1 MSVFLKRRR
10 LLQSRSRGRKALS
23 RLGLCLSRPG
33 RTALSAVSPPWRG
46 GHDVRCGNRA
56 KRADMQAF
64 EELAARGS
72 CPAVSAFPLK
82 TLPATGDGEGKKRT
96 SSLLPDGLWRP
107 PLRTGTKERRRGTR
121 GGSPERSPRK
131 GKRAPMLLPPSRR
144 AAATAFARG
153 AFLSATGG
161 SVSCPA
167 PRPHGLPLASRPSS
181 ASAKTRSISR
191 VKSSGVAK
199 GESENAALTTNDAST
214 T

>member
-10 LLQSRSRGRKALS
+10 LLQSRPRGREGTLPPGALPVPS
-23 RLGLCLSRPG
+23 RTNRAFGSIPLHGGAVMMSGAETGRGVRTCKPLRNLRREGVVPRAGLSPQDAPG
-33 RTALSAVSPPWRG
+33 NRRRG
-46 GHDVRCGNRA
+46 GKN
-56 KRADMQAF
+56 
-64 EELAARGS
+64 
-72 CPAVSAFPLK
+72 
-82 TLPATGDGEGKKRT
+82 RT

-107 PLRTGTKERRRGTR
+107 PLRTGTKERHRGTR
-121 GGSPERSPRK
+121 GGSPEGSPRK

-144 AAATAFARG
+144 AAATVFARG